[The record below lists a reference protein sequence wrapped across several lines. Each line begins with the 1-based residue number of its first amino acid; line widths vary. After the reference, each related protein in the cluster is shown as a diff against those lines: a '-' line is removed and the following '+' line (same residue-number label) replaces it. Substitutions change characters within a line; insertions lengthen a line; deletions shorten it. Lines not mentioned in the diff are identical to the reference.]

1 MNIKVNYQS
10 IRNINQSTLWID
22 SHHYWKHHIALLIL
36 AVMQKQI
43 KFKLSYSD
51 KIAMD
56 RTKTF

>member
-10 IRNINQSTLWID
+10 IRNINQSTLWIVQPPLLKASYCSID
-22 SHHYWKHHIALLIL
+22 S
-36 AVMQKQI
+36 VMQKEI